1 MRYKKDIVYI
11 GLGANLRQL
20 PYRNTIK
27 MLESVKK
34 KLFKLDLRI
43 IDSSNYWQTYPMPFA
58 NIPKFI
64 NCVVKCFIIN
74 KKAYNPYL
82 LLENIKSLELEIGR
96 KKKNFDISRIIDI
109 DILDYRREII
119 NDDLILPHPRMHSR
133 KFVLVPMKT
142 IAQNWK
148 HPVYKKKIEFLI
160 TKIKSNQILLKK

>member
-20 PYRNTIK
+20 PYRNTMK

-34 KLFKLDLRI
+34 RLFKLGLRI

-64 NCVVKCFIIN
+64 NCVVKCLII
-74 KKAYNPYL
+74 KKKVHNPYL

-133 KFVLVPMKT
+133 KFVLLPMKK
-142 IAQNWK
+142 IAKNWK
-148 HPVYKKKIEFLI
+148 HPVNKKKIEFLI
-160 TKIKSNQILLKK
+160 TKIKSNQILFEK

>member
-20 PYRNTIK
+20 PYRNTMK

-34 KLFKLDLRI
+34 RLFKLGLRI

-64 NCVVKCFIIN
+64 NCVVKCLII
-74 KKAYNPYL
+74 KKKVNNPYL

-119 NDDLILPHPRMHSR
+119 NDDLILPHPRMHYR
-133 KFVLVPMKT
+133 KFVLLPMKT

-160 TKIKSNQILLKK
+160 TRIKSNQILVKK

>member
-20 PYRNTIK
+20 PYRNTMK

-34 KLFKLDLRI
+34 RLFKLGLRI

-64 NCVVKCFIIN
+64 NCVVKCLII
-74 KKAYNPYL
+74 KKKVNNPYL

-133 KFVLVPMKT
+133 KFVLLPMKT

-148 HPVYKKKIEFLI
+148 HPVHKKNIAFLI
-160 TKIKSNQILLKK
+160 TKIKSNQILAEK